1 MADADTSSS
10 RLAFREETAFGEAIP
25 ATPTLQLLR
34 VTKHN
39 LAHKNLTLES
49 QELRGDRMLDDR
61 LLVGQQVTG
70 GFSFE
75 FSGDTFDKFLE
86 AILGGTFDVGT
97 GVLKNGIAPGRSFQ
111 FEDQA
116 LDISQFIY
124 FRGWSPNELN
134 LDIASR
140 QMVTGDIN
148 GMGTV
153 GAINS
158 ATAATTTVAKTVTP
172 VMAAG
177 FGVSAILVNGA
188 AIGIGVRGIKL
199 GIRGNLRERDVVDSL
214 VTRKHGRGDI
224 AISGS
229 ISAYFANAAL
239 WNLFKNNTALS
250 FAFTISDNTTG
261 GKAYDFLLP
270 RIKLSDDTPEVP
282 GKNAD
287 RPENISWS
295 AYADPTEGAEIKITK
310 RTLP

>member
-1 MADADTSSS
+1 MADGDTSSS
-10 RLAFREETAFGEAIP
+10 QLAFREETVFGEAIP
-25 ATPTLQLLR
+25 ATPTLQVLR

-39 LAHKNLTLES
+39 LAHKNITLQS
-49 QELRGDRMLDDR
+49 DELRGDRMVDDR

-75 FSGDTFDKFLE
+75 LSGGTFDKFLE
-86 AILGGTFDVGT
+86 AILGGVFTS
-97 GVLKNGIAPGRSFQ
+97 GVLKNGIAAGRSFQ

-134 LDIASR
+134 LDITSR
-140 QMVTGDIN
+140 QKITGDIN

-153 GAINS
+153 GAIANT
-158 ATAATTTVAKTVTP
+158 TAATTLTAKTTTP

-188 AIGIGVRGIKL
+188 AIGIGVKGIKL
-199 GIRGNLRERDVVDSL
+199 NIRGNLRERDVVDSL
-214 VTRKHGRGDI
+214 VTRKHGRGDLEI
-224 AISGS
+224 TGS
-229 ISAYFANAAL
+229 ISAYFANSAL
-239 WNLFKNNTALS
+239 WTLFKNNTALS
-250 FAFTISDNTTG
+250 FAFTMSDGVPTTG
-261 GKAYDFLLP
+261 VAYDVLLP

-287 RPENISWS
+287 RPENISFM
-295 AYADPTEGAEIKITK
+295 ALADPTEGAEIKITK
-310 RTLP
+310 RTNP